1 MDTPNMQKIIIYLR
15 QAAGARP
22 NKQTFD
28 QAPPTRQVI
37 QNKSDIFGVNAPTIA
52 PQPSRQSV
60 RPKTDIFS
68 NECQPQKQQEVRQN
82 KTFQSQIFS
91 QEVVQNTQPPPAR
104 SNQTFENSQQE
115 VKRFQ
120 KKNNDNK
127 QVDHGKDFLFGKSDF
142 DEYKSLKRAATLS
155 EFKPKLNYDPQNR
168 RNKELYGNEIAREH
182 LPTKEVNL
190 ETSSPQK
197 QKKQT
202 QQQQEQNPTNR
213 KLMENQSSV
222 FGDSPTKVVANQKV
236 EKLTASTQKWSTV
249 GGQSNNLAKE
259 FDPETYAKNK
269 KEAELQSTVF
279 GEQPIKVQ
287 PVIIQEQ
294 KDESETQQNQ
304 QQQQQQKVQKPK
316 ERLIPNNQT
325 WQQTDSVK
333 NMRDFDPTQSQIKED
348 VEPSQKKMDALKSTL
363 DTHQF
368 EAQQI
373 PANQKISNKSLKQK
387 KDIIQRE
394 EKVAKE
400 KTTTKTQPKK
410 K

>member
-1 MDTPNMQKIIIYLR
+1 MDTPNI

-28 QAPPTRQVI
+28 QAPSTRQVI
-37 QNKSDIFGVNAPTIA
+37 QNKSDIFGINTPAPA
-52 PQPSRQSV
+52 PQISRQSA

-68 NECQPQKQQEVRQN
+68 NECPQQKQSEVRQN
-82 KTFQSQIFS
+82 QTFQSQIFS
-91 QEVVQNTQPPPAR
+91 QEIVQNVPPPQPTR

-120 KKNNDNK
+120 KKNNDNR

-142 DEYKSLKRAATLS
+142 DEYKSFKRAATLS

-190 ETSSPQK
+190 EISSPQK

-202 QQQQEQNPTNR
+202 QQQQQEQNPTNR
-213 KLMENQSSV
+213 KLIENQSSV
-222 FGDSPTKVVANQKV
+222 FGDSPIKVVGNQKV

-249 GGQSNNLAKE
+249 GGQSNNQVKD
-259 FDPETYAKNK
+259 FDPDTYAKNR
-269 KEAELQSTVF
+269 KEAELQSSVF

-287 PVIIQEQ
+287 TVAIPEQ
-294 KDESETQQNQ
+294 KEESEIQQDQKQ
-304 QQQQQQKVQKPK
+304 QEQKVQKPK

-333 NMRDFDPTQSQIKED
+333 NMRDFDPAQSQVKED

-394 EKVAKE
+394 EKKTKE
-400 KTTTKTQPKK
+400 KASTKAQSKK

>member
-1 MDTPNMQKIIIYLR
+1 MKLNMIDLQLDL
-15 QAAGARP
+15 
-22 NKQTFD
+22 D
-28 QAPPTRQVI
+28 QLSKHLIKLQLQDKI
-37 QNKSDIFGVNAPTIA
+37 QNKSDIFGVNSPAPIQ
-52 PQPSRQSV
+52 QPSRQSV

-68 NECQPQKQQEVRQN
+68 AETQVIKQQDVRQN

-91 QEVVQNTQPPPAR
+91 SEPIQNAPPPAR
-104 SNQTFENSQQE
+104 NTQTYETSQQE
-115 VKRFQ
+115 VKRYQ

-127 QVDHGKDFLFGKSDF
+127 QVDHGKEFLFGKSDF
-142 DEYKSLKRAATLS
+142 DEYKSLKRAVTLN
-155 EFKPKLNYDPQNR
+155 EFKPKLNYDPNNR

-190 ETSSPQK
+190 EVSSPQK
-197 QKKQT
+197 PKK
-202 QQQQEQNPTNR
+202 QQQQQQQDQNPSNR

-222 FGDSPTKVVANQKV
+222 FGESSNKAIQGQKV

-249 GGQSNNLAKE
+249 GGQSNNQVKE
-259 FDPETYAKNK
+259 FDPETYAKNR
-269 KEAELQSTVF
+269 KEAELQSSVF

-287 PVIIQEQ
+287 PVQIPESQE
-294 KDESETQQNQ
+294 ESETQQSQ
-304 QQQQQQKVQKPK
+304 QQQSQKQQKI

-325 WQQTDSVK
+325 WQQTDTIK
-333 NMRDFDPTQSQIKED
+333 NMRDFDPNQSQVKDEID
-348 VEPSQKKMDALKSTL
+348 PSQKKMDILKSSM

-368 EAQQI
+368 EPQQI

-394 EKVAKE
+394 EKLNKE
-400 KTTTKTQPKK
+400 KPTKTQNKK

>member
-1 MDTPNMQKIIIYLR
+1 MDTPNI
-15 QAAGARP
+15 QAAGARA

-28 QAPPTRQVI
+28 QAPSTRQVM
-37 QNKSDIFGVNAPTIA
+37 QNKSDIFGINAPVPA
-52 PQPSRQSV
+52 PQASRQSA

-68 NECQPQKQQEVRQN
+68 NECQAPKQQEVRQN

-91 QEVVQNTQPPPAR
+91 QEVVQNAPPPPAR

-115 VKRFQ
+115 VKRYQ
-120 KKNNDNK
+120 KKNNDNR

-190 ETSSPQK
+190 EISSPQK
-197 QKKQT
+197 TKKQS
-202 QQQQEQNPTNR
+202 QQQQEQNPSNR
-213 KLMENQSSV
+213 KLMENQSNV
-222 FGDSPTKVVANQKV
+222 FGDSQTKVVQNQKV

-249 GGQSNNLAKE
+249 GGQSNNQVKE
-259 FDPETYAKNK
+259 FDPDTYAKNR
-269 KEAELQSTVF
+269 KEAELQSSVF
-279 GEQPIKVQ
+279 GEQPVKVQ
-287 PVIIQEQ
+287 PVAILEQQE
-294 KDESETQQNQ
+294 ESETQQA

-333 NMRDFDPTQSQIKED
+333 NMRDFDPTQSQVKED
-348 VEPSQKKMDALKSTL
+348 VDASQKKMDALKSAL

-373 PANQKISNKSLKQK
+373 PANQKISNKNLKQK

-394 EKVAKE
+394 DKQTKD
-400 KTTTKTQPKK
+400 KTTTKTQAKK

>member
-1 MDTPNMQKIIIYLR
+1 MDTSNIP
-15 QAAGARP
+15 AAGSRP
-22 NKQTFD
+22 TKQTFD
-28 QAPPTRQVI
+28 QAPVTRQVI
-37 QNKSDIFGVNAPTIA
+37 QNTSDIFGVNSPAPVQ
-52 PQPSRQSV
+52 QPSRQSA

-68 NECQPQKQQEVRQN
+68 TETQATKQQEVRQN

-91 QEVVQNTQPPPAR
+91 SEPIQNAPPPAR
-104 SNQTFENSQQE
+104 NTQTYESSQKE
-115 VKRFQ
+115 VKRYQ
-120 KKNNDNK
+120 KKNNDNR
-127 QVDHGKDFLFGKSDF
+127 QVDHGKEFLFGKSDF
-142 DEYKSLKRAATLS
+142 DEYKSLKRAVTLN
-155 EFKPKLNYDPQNR
+155 EFKPKLAYDPNNR

-190 ETSSPQK
+190 EVSSPQK
-197 QKKQT
+197 PKKS
-202 QQQQEQNPTNR
+202 QQQQQDQNPSNR

-222 FGDSPTKVVANQKV
+222 FGDSASKPIQGQKA

-249 GGQSNNLAKE
+249 GGQSNNQVKE
-259 FDPETYAKNK
+259 FDPETYAKNR
-269 KEAELQSTVF
+269 KEAELQSSVF
-279 GEQPIKVQ
+279 GEQSVKVQ
-287 PVIIQEQ
+287 PVSISESKEETETLQSQSQEQ
-294 KDESETQQNQ
+294 S
-304 QQQQQQKVQKPK
+304 QKQQKPK

-333 NMRDFDPTQSQIKED
+333 NKRDFDPTQSQVNDDID
-348 VEPSQKKMDALKSTL
+348 PSQKKMDILKSSM

-394 EKVAKE
+394 EKITKE
-400 KTTTKTQPKK
+400 KSTKTQSKK

>member
-1 MDTPNMQKIIIYLR
+1 MDTPNI
-15 QAAGARP
+15 QAAGSRP
-22 NKQTFD
+22 NKSTFD
-28 QAPPTRQVI
+28 QAPQTRQVI
-37 QNKSDIFGVNAPTIA
+37 QNKSDIFGVNTPAPA
-52 PQPSRQSV
+52 PQVSRQSV

-68 NECQPQKQQEVRQN
+68 NESQAPKQSEVRQN
-82 KTFQSQIFS
+82 KTFQSQIFQ
-91 QEVVQNTQPPPAR
+91 QEAVQNAPPPAR

-115 VKRFQ
+115 VKRYQ
-120 KKNNDNK
+120 KKNNDNR

-168 RNKELYGNEIAREH
+168 RNKELYGNEIARDH

-197 QKKQT
+197 PKKQQ

-222 FGDSPTKVVANQKV
+222 FGESANKAVKNQKV

-249 GGQSNNLAKE
+249 GGQSNNQVKE
-259 FDPETYAKNK
+259 FDPDTYAKNR
-269 KEAELQSTVF
+269 KEAELQSSVF
-279 GEQPIKVQ
+279 GEQQVKVQ
-287 PVIIQEQ
+287 PAPIPEQQE
-294 KDESETQQNQ
+294 ESQTQQSTS
-304 QQQQQQKVQKPK
+304 QQQQKVQKPK

-348 VEPSQKKMDALKSTL
+348 VDASQKKMDALKSAM
-363 DTHQF
+363 DSHQF

-373 PANQKISNKSLKQK
+373 PTNQKISNKHLKQK

-394 EKVAKE
+394 EKLTKE
-400 KTTTKTQPKK
+400 KTTTKTQAKK

>member
-1 MDTPNMQKIIIYLR
+1 MDTPNI

-28 QAPPTRQVI
+28 QAPSTRQVM
-37 QNKSDIFGVNAPTIA
+37 QNKSDIFGLNSPAPA
-52 PQPSRQSV
+52 PQASRQSA

-68 NECQPQKQQEVRQN
+68 NECQAPKQQEVRQN

-91 QEVVQNTQPPPAR
+91 QEVVQNAPPPAR
-104 SNQTFENSQQE
+104 QNQTFENSQQE
-115 VKRFQ
+115 VKRYQ
-120 KKNNDNK
+120 KKNNDNR

-197 QKKQT
+197 PKKQL
-202 QQQQEQNPTNR
+202 QQQQEQNPSNR
-213 KLMENQSSV
+213 KQMENQSSV
-222 FGDSPTKVVANQKV
+222 FGDSQTKVVQNQKV

-249 GGQSNNLAKE
+249 GGQSNNQVKE
-259 FDPETYAKNK
+259 FDPDTYAKNR
-269 KEAELQSTVF
+269 KEAELQSSVF
-279 GEQPIKVQ
+279 GEQAVKVQ
-287 PVIIQEQ
+287 PVAIPEQQE
-294 KDESETQQNQ
+294 ESETQQA

-333 NMRDFDPTQSQIKED
+333 NKRDFDPTQSQVKDD
-348 VEPSQKKMDALKSTL
+348 VEASQKKMDALKSAL

-368 EAQQI
+368 EAQQV
-373 PANQKISNKSLKQK
+373 PANQKISNKNLKQK

-394 EKVAKE
+394 EKQTKE
-400 KTTTKTQPKK
+400 KTKAQVKK